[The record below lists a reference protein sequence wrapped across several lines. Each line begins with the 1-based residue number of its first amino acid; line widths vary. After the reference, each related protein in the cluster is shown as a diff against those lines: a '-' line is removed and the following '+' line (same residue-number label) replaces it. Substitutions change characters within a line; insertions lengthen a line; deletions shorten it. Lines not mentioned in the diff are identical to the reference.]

1 MLLISQVPLIS
12 IAVAV
17 KSISLPPAMLNIEPL
32 PLICSPPASLRYNF
46 PVLPISKFVPS
57 KVRLASPTRA
67 FAPVTVA
74 MVLFVEPER
83 LVPAPSAPLYSK

>member
-17 KSISLPPAMLNIEPL
+17 KSISLPPAILNTEPL
-32 PLICSPPASLRYNF
+32 PLMCSPPASLRYNF
-46 PVLPISKFVPS
+46 PVPATSKFVPS
-57 KVRLASPTRA
+57 KVKLASPTRA

-74 MVLFVEPER
+74 IVLFVYPESVTA
-83 LVPAPSAPLYSK
+83 LSDPDCTN